1 MTEAQFWGFLRSNL
15 RLASRKWAPRRQA
28 LVAVRRPS
36 ESDNKRLKWECQCS
50 MCKGWFPQKE
60 VEVDHIVPVGSL
72 LSFEDIGG
80 FVERLLCELDGFV
93 VLCKQCHKVKT
104 HGLQDKEE
112 KDVGISTKRQ
122 QRITIQE

>member
-1 MTEAQFWGFLRSNL
+1 
-15 RLASRKWAPRRQA
+15 
-28 LVAVRRPS
+28 
-36 ESDNKRLKWECQCS
+36 